1 MSKHS
6 KAAARRHK
14 KSFTIAAAVPPDQ
27 IIAMREALNASI
39 LAQES
44 CAQFRQRLPAKPE

>member
-1 MSKHS
+1 MFKHS
-6 KAAARRHK
+6 KTAARQHEK
-14 KSFTIAAAVPPDQ
+14 AFTIAAAVPPDQ

-44 CAQFRQRLPAKPE
+44 YAQFRQRLLAKPE